1 MDEDSIL
8 AGRDDGEEVGVQCML
23 KGLWKVEGRYWVVE
37 GECPVSLFP
46 WSGDD
51 TKLLGLF
58 SGVQDGPSWRLW
70 TIRKRYRRGYTAR

>member
-37 GECPVSLFP
+37 GECPVSLSP
-46 WSGDD
+46 WSGP
-51 TKLLGLF
+51 LPGQF
-58 SGVQDGPSWRLW
+58 S
-70 TIRKRYRRGYTAR
+70 TRRGGEEHGSELMTRYAGWAFLEVMDH